1 MTRPGPGG
9 EARPWIITSSTFFQ
23 IFSQKLQQ
31 NYRFRSSASCS
42 WFSGIKLRSGAAL
55 LQYSTIDWRH
65 WSRSRQTVIVMVR
78 WLWMVARSRFIID
91 CFTDNYNEC
100 FIPCDNGSE
109 EFAADYAT
117 TWMNTDF
124 CSTVWKI
131 GKIIWFIFILYIF
144 MRIEIHL
151 EFYDKTSV
159 FSGFYR
165 ISRTTVSRLCFN
177 QQARVQIYD

>member
-151 EFYDKTSV
+151 RFYDNQGLPCGFQFTSAM
-159 FSGFYR
+159 FH
-165 ISRTTVSRLCFN
+165 ICHPL
-177 QQARVQIYD
+177 IYM